1 MAATKAPSHGGNG
14 FFQKQQMAWRKA
26 FLYGGSMVA
35 IKNDVKW
42 LMETNAENNE
52 KSILQ
57 HLTNATSTT

>member
-1 MAATKAPSHGGNG
+1 
-14 FFQKQQMAWRKA
+14 
-26 FLYGGSMVA
+26 MVA